1 MKGIIKAIHS
11 DGSQTILDAYQFERI
26 EATNFVVDLDGTYRN
41 EINLPGVYTLIL
53 FWDYSTFGGFSKVR
67 PPKVLSD
74 VRSYEFIKAKD
85 ARNLMFAVVDGENFF
100 WENYEGEIPQI
111 GDKVIN
117 FPLDAE
123 DSQSYRVVDRWT
135 CNRQPD
141 QVRYIVKKINEP

>member
-26 EATNFVVDLDGTYRN
+26 EATNFVVDTDGKYRN

-117 FPLDAE
+117 FPLNAE
-123 DSQSYRVVDRWT
+123 DSQSYRVVDRWA

-141 QVRYIVKKINEP
+141 QVRYIVKKIDDP